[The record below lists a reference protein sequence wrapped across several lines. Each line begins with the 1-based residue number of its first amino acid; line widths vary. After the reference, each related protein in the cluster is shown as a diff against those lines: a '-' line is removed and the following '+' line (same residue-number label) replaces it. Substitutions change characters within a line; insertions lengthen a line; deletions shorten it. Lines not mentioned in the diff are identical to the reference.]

1 MPIEV
6 AAYTPSVSPGPHQA
20 TCTDV
25 LVKAAKSDPT
35 NEFRVWTFTLD
46 DGRTTSGSSSLS
58 TSPKSKGG
66 KWLAAL
72 LGRVPVAGESVE
84 PIGRRCT
91 IIVEL
96 DDNGYEK
103 VTTVAPPEAVKPQR
117 RTTPA
122 LEAEAAAQ
130 LHDDTPLS
138 GTPEVPTGDLPF

>member
-6 AAYTPSVSPGPHQA
+6 AAYTPTVAPGPHQA
-20 TCTDV
+20 TCTGV
-25 LVKAAKSDPT
+25 VEKAAKADPT
-35 NEFRVWTFTLD
+35 NLFRVWEFTLD

-72 LGRVPVAGESVE
+72 LGRVPEPGESVE
-84 PIGRRCT
+84 PVGRRCT

-103 VTTVAPPEAVKPQR
+103 VTTVAPAESRGRTSPVKPMK
-117 RTTPA
+117 
-122 LEAEAAAQ
+122 AEEQ
-130 LHDDTPLS
+130 LHDD
-138 GTPEVPTGDLPF
+138 DLPF

>member
-1 MPIEV
+1 MPITV
-6 AAYTPSVSPGPHQA
+6 AAYTPSIAPGPYQA
-20 TCTDV
+20 TCTG
-25 LVKAAKSDPT
+25 LVEKAAKSDPT
-35 NEFRVWTFTLD
+35 NMFRVWEFTLD

-72 LGRVPVAGESVE
+72 IGRVPEAGEEVE

-103 VTTVAPPEAVKPQR
+103 VTTVAPPESKGPKSPVKP
-117 RTTPA
+117 
-122 LEAEAAAQ
+122 LDEATAKAAEQHAVQ
-130 LHDDTPLS
+130 ED
-138 GTPEVPTGDLPF
+138 PTDALPF